1 MNKGFPYGVKIEP
14 YEITFLGTAGG
25 SIAVN
30 KQLRA
35 SGGIILRAGGIQFHL
50 DPGPGAL
57 LKSRDYGVN
66 IRGNNVLLC
75 SHNHLSHC
83 NDMNIIIDAMTHSG
97 IDKLGIVI
105 GSKSVLQGREND
117 RPYVTRKHRQRVSK
131 ILALEPGNVVKFG
144 NNVELRTIK
153 TKHSD
158 ESAVGFK
165 IFCDKFVVGY
175 SGDTAYFEGLV
186 AELRGSD
193 ILILNV
199 LRPFG
204 YKDENNLS
212 SDDAVRIIKEVKPNL
227 AIITHFG
234 QKMLEQ
240 NPIYQAREIQRLTN
254 IQTIAARDGMS
265 INPNTYSVSLKHRN
279 LQIH

>member
-1 MNKGFPYGVKIEP
+1 
-14 YEITFLGTAGG
+14 LGTAGG

-30 KQLRA
+30 RQLRS
-35 SGGIILRAGGIQFHL
+35 SGGIVLRIRGIQFHL

-57 LKSRDYGVN
+57 IKAKDYGVN
-66 IRGNNVLLC
+66 LRANNVLLC

-83 NDMNIIIDAMTHSG
+83 NDVNIIIDHMTHSG
-97 IDKLGIVI
+97 IDNLGILI
-105 GSKSVLQGREND
+105 GSKSVIQGKENE
-117 RPYVTRKHRQRVSK
+117 RPYVTRKHRKRVEK
-131 ILALEPGNVVKFG
+131 ALALEAGNVVKFG
-144 NNVELRTIK
+144 NNIELKSLK

-158 ESAVGFK
+158 ETALGFK
-165 IFCDKFVVGY
+165 LFCDKFVVGY
-175 SGDTAYFEGLV
+175 SGDTAYFDGLID
-186 AELRGSD
+186 ELKGSD

-212 SDDAVRIIKEVKPNL
+212 SDDAVKIIKEVKPNL

-240 NPIYQAREIQRLTN
+240 NPIYQARDIQRVTDV
-254 IQTIAARDGMS
+254 QTIAARDGIT
-265 INPNTYSVSLKHRN
+265 INPNTYSVSLKHKN
-279 LQIH
+279 LNLY